1 MKNLI
6 IACCVGL
13 SFFAG
18 CRQNP
23 ENGGEE
29 VRGDEVRSDTPMDMN
44 NLEQNVTPVDSTHMN
59 GSYSDTAM
67 RK

>member
-1 MKNLI
+1 
-6 IACCVGL
+6 
-13 SFFAG
+13 
-18 CRQNP
+18 
-23 ENGGEE
+23 
-29 VRGDEVRSDTPMDMN
+29 MDMN